1 MEEQPVFWWSHVLNS
16 SSTVYKT
23 ENSFP
28 PDFNKLTLYFQDA
41 QDESLIV
48 ADKIAA
54 DLNPFWLTLTRFI
67 KRFSPRLSRK

>member
-1 MEEQPVFWWSHVLNS
+1 M
-16 SSTVYKT
+16 

-54 DLNPFWLTLTRFI
+54 DLNPFWLTLTRFS
-67 KRFSPRLSRK
+67 KHFSPRLSKK